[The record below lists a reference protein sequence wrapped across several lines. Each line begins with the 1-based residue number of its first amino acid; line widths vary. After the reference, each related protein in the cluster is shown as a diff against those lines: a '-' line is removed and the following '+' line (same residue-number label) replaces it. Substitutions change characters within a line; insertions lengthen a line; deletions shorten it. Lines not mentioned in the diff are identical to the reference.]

1 MTFSWQHMTYKLSKQ
16 SQTDLVFGLWSELIS
31 RCVRAG
37 VQVSTCRGCAL
48 RHLVNTQKDTR
59 THRRLSVHAGVQVS
73 TCRGCALRHMV
84 NTQTDTRTHRRL
96 SADYTISSASCAKN
110 FRFTKQ
116 QSAVFTFFHKFA
128 VNYKVYTVDG
138 NMQITC
144 MQNK

>member
-31 RCVRAG
+31 RCVR
-37 VQVSTCRGCAL
+37 
-48 RHLVNTQKDTR
+48 
-59 THRRLSVHAGVQVS
+59 AGVQVS